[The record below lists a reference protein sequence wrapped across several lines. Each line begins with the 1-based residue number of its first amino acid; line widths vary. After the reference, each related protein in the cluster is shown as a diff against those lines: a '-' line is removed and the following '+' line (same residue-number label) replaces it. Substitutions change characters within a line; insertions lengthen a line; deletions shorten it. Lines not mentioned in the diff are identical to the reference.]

1 MAGRRERCNG
11 CGVQLVVPPKAQIIR
26 CSVCQGVTH
35 VNRTSI
41 NPYIQASHDSINQA
55 ADLFKSLMTTVITTV
70 SSTSTG
76 HPFNHQYHY
85 QPPQPSVP
93 KPLMPPSQH
102 GRKRAVLCGISYR
115 GRSYK
120 LKGTVNDV
128 QCMRY
133 FLVDRLGF
141 PNDSILML
149 TEYETDPFKIPT
161 KQNIRLALQWLV
173 QGCQSGDSLVF
184 HFSGHGSRQHDYKMD
199 EIDGYDETLCP
210 VDYETQGM
218 LLDDEINATIVRPL
232 LHGAKLHAIID
243 ACHSGTVLDLP
254 FVCRINREGYYKWE
268 DHRCSPIY
276 KGTNGGLAVSI
287 SACDDHQ
294 TSSDTTAL
302 SGYISTG
309 ALTYSFIQAM
319 ENDPGLTYGYLL
331 NVMRQIIREART
343 GIRLKGPI
351 AALVNKV
358 LRTGLSQE
366 PQLSSSE
373 QFDIYS
379 KQLVL

>member
-26 CSVCQGVTH
+26 CSVCQGITH

-41 NPYIQASHDSINQA
+41 NPYIQASNDSINQA

-102 GRKRAVLCGISYR
+102 GRKRAVLCGVSYR

-149 TEYETDPFKIPT
+149 TGIVNYYHTSIT
-161 KQNIRLALQWLV
+161 KHILI
-173 QGCQSGDSLVF
+173 
-184 HFSGHGSRQHDYKMD
+184 FSQM
-199 EIDGYDETLCP
+199 
-210 VDYETQGM
+210 
-218 LLDDEINATIVRPL
+218 
-232 LHGAKLHAIID
+232 
-243 ACHSGTVLDLP
+243 
-254 FVCRINREGYYKWE
+254 
-268 DHRCSPIY
+268 
-276 KGTNGGLAVSI
+276 
-287 SACDDHQ
+287 
-294 TSSDTTAL
+294 
-302 SGYISTG
+302 
-309 ALTYSFIQAM
+309 SF
-319 ENDPGLTYGYLL
+319 L
-331 NVMRQIIREART
+331 
-343 GIRLKGPI
+343 
-351 AALVNKV
+351 
-358 LRTGLSQE
+358 
-366 PQLSSSE
+366 
-373 QFDIYS
+373 
-379 KQLVL
+379 